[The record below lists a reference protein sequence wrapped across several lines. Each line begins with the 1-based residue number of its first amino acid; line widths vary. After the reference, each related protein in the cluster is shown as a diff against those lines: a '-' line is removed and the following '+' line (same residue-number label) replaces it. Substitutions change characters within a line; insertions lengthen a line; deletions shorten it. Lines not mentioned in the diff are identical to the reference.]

1 MNVNASMEAI
11 RMFKNILFDF
21 DGTLVDT
28 NDLVILALNEAARKF
43 TGSPLSK
50 EKLESVL
57 GYYVED
63 QMKAI
68 SEIHYKEMTAY
79 YNDFYRARQDEMVKE
94 FDGIREM
101 LDALKKKGCRIA
113 IISAKE
119 KEGIEHGIY
128 KFELSEYVDAI
139 VCANDVTNNKPHPEP
154 ALKAI
159 AALKADAS
167 ETLLVGDSPLDIKC
181 GRNAG
186 IKTALVGWTI
196 FPMRM
201 FEDLRPDYII
211 HDPQELVRMVV

>member
-1 MNVNASMEAI
+1 
-11 RMFKNILFDF
+11 MFKSILFDF
-21 DGTLVDT
+21 DGTLVNT

-43 TGSPLSK
+43 TGSPLSD

-57 GYYVED
+57 GYYVEE

-68 SEIHYKEMTAY
+68 SEKHYKEMTEY
-79 YNDFYRARQDEMVKE
+79 YYDFYRARQDEMVKE
-94 FDGIREM
+94 FDGVREM
-101 LDALKKKGCRIA
+101 LAALKKKGCSIA

-128 KFELSEYVDAI
+128 KFELKEYVDAI
-139 VCANDVTNNKPHPEP
+139 VCANDVTNNKPHPES

-159 AALKADAS
+159 AALNAEAS

-181 GRNAG
+181 GRAAG

-196 FPMRM
+196 FPMKM

-211 HDPQELVRMVV
+211 HEPKDLVGLVD